1 MSYPTFRR
9 KIRVKIQTV
18 LMRGLKVS
26 FSPVR
31 NLLVKIITTVALF
44 LSKVQSI
51 KYLYIYNQW

>member
-9 KIRVKIQTV
+9 KKTVKTQTM

-31 NLLVKIITTVALF
+31 NLLVKIIRTIALF
-44 LSKVQSI
+44 LSKV
-51 KYLYIYNQW
+51 